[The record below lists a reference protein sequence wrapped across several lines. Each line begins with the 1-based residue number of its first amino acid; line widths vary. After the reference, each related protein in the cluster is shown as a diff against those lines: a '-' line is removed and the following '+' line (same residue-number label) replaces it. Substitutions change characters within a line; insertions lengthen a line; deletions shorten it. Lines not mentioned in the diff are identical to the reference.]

1 MFRDE
6 CQPSRRTTAKLQS
19 SADSPVSI
27 ISSRLGERFPSFT
40 RRRNHKKKDSKIS
53 DASLHIS
60 TSSPSPSTRSS
71 SLSSSICHSADHGEF
86 SPGFLSQE
94 ASAAAES
101 VPVSPID
108 IKRTDADVPIDREK
122 LASTPLLPP
131 LVTASAQGNDEP
143 VQSPLQSPT
152 VAESSG
158 RFSSAST
165 AAETPQLHGIP
176 SPPLSTKPSVASFHR
191 ARIGTLPSPDIPP
204 LIIADPNDEWS
215 MKLGHANFTI
225 FPEPYVPDTFS
236 TETYHRLVADWE
248 EARVNYFKHQHRT
261 LEHYGVNSKTY
272 KLTEQK
278 WAAVNAQWRKNKDL
292 AAVEAA
298 KTSNEAIP
306 PAPIED
312 TSVLPMPVLPDLK
325 DHGKFPKLGDE
336 GIVGP
341 MKQEPPRIQVV
352 PVRRNALLKFFD
364 TFKTPSGRFGKP
376 RMAKEAAR

>member
-1 MFRDE
+1 
-6 CQPSRRTTAKLQS
+6 
-19 SADSPVSI
+19 
-27 ISSRLGERFPSFT
+27 
-40 RRRNHKKKDSKIS
+40 
-53 DASLHIS
+53 
-60 TSSPSPSTRSS
+60 
-71 SLSSSICHSADHGEF
+71 
-86 SPGFLSQE
+86 
-94 ASAAAES
+94 
-101 VPVSPID
+101 
-108 IKRTDADVPIDREK
+108 
-122 LASTPLLPP
+122 
-131 LVTASAQGNDEP
+131 
-143 VQSPLQSPT
+143 
-152 VAESSG
+152 
-158 RFSSAST
+158 
-165 AAETPQLHGIP
+165 
-176 SPPLSTKPSVASFHR
+176 
-191 ARIGTLPSPDIPP
+191 
-204 LIIADPNDEWS
+204 

-312 TSVLPMPVLPDLK
+312 ASVLPMPVLPDLK